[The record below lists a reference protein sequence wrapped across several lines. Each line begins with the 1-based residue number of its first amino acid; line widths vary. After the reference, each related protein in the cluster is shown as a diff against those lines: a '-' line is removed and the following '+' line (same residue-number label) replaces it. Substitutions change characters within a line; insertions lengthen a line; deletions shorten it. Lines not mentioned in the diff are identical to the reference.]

1 MLLACCCYAVGGL
14 LLCSCYCWVCY
25 AAVMLLLGCCF
36 GVVLPAL
43 GRLLSLCCCRCV
55 QYYSFI
61 GFILLLVLVCF
72 IVLCPFVSNFSIAAR
87 HSSWL
92 YSVSCWTSLSSC
104 VWRTQ
109 KIDSIIYCVYICSCI
124 CHRLFVLSV
133 AWWFSIFSVVFLVLV
148 SRVFEI
154 DAFRIW
160 TFSKC
165 IGENYNQLEQWLVDL
180 L

>member
-25 AAVMLLLGCCF
+25 AAVMLLSGCCF

-43 GRLLSLCCCRCV
+43 CRLLSLCCCRCV

-133 AWWFSIFSVVFLVLV
+133 AWWFSIFSVVCLVF
-148 SRVFEI
+148 SWFFEI
-154 DAFRIW
+154 DVSRIW

>member
-43 GRLLSLCCCRCV
+43 CRLLSLCCCRCV

-87 HSSWL
+87 HFLTIQRELLDQSIFLCVADTENWFYNILRL
-92 YSVSCWTSLSSC
+92 YMFLHMPSTLCF
-104 VWRTQ
+104 
-109 KIDSIIYCVYICSCI
+109 ICS
-124 CHRLFVLSV
+124 LMVFY
-133 AWWFSIFSVVFLVLV
+133 IFCGVSSFFLV
-148 SRVFEI
+148 
-154 DAFRIW
+154 FRNRC
-160 TFSKC
+160 FSNLNFLKMHR
-165 IGENYNQLEQWLVDL
+165 GKL
-180 L
+180 